1 MYRVAKRPSELT
13 LCDLNECGYVSLSK
27 IRCAS
32 EVRDD
37 DAQTVSRRFAMQA
50 KRDGQLRP
58 CIPLFSLDST
68 IHFAA
73 RCSEAQFHH
82 RSSPIHRARPLERS
96 GVSARPQLWDD
107 EPPHHLSITVFAATL
122 LCPSDAAVAFA
133 RQCGANQQNFGTFFL
148 QRTGVGT
155 YSSLLQQL

>member
-73 RCSEAQFHH
+73 RGSEGHLYR
-82 RSSPIHRARPLERS
+82 RSSPMHRAKPFERS
-96 GVSARPQLWDD
+96 GVSARFQLWND
-107 EPPHHLSITVFAATL
+107 EPAHRVSFSEWCDAVTREAPPSLRVSDIIAGLNYKNLALPSHITL
-122 LCPSDAAVAFA
+122 
-133 RQCGANQQNFGTFFL
+133 
-148 QRTGVGT
+148 
-155 YSSLLQQL
+155 